1 MKYFSLIWAQLFRSR
16 TRTLFTLL
24 SVVTAFLLFGMLD
37 SVRVAFNSG
46 GNSVAGANRLIVTS
60 RLSITQSLP
69 IRLDPQIRQVQGV
82 RDVTSAMW
90 FGGIYQ
96 DPKNFFPNFS
106 VAPNYFDVY
115 REFEVPKDQLEA
127 FHNTRTGAIVG
138 ATLAQQFGWKIGDTI
153 PLQATIFPRGGSNDW
168 PLQLVGIFHSKN
180 TAAAANDERQLM
192 MNWKYFDESND
203 YIKNQVSWY
212 TVTLDNADHASRVA
226 QAIDAIS
233 ANSDHET
240 KSQTESAFQQAF
252 IKQFADIGMIVT
264 SIMGAV
270 FFTLLLLTGNTM
282 AQAVRERI
290 PELATLKTLGFKDG
304 TVLMLVMVESVLL
317 VGLGGAIGLGL
328 AALALPAMAP
338 KTMGMLPPQ
347 VPLQTW
353 LMGLG
358 LIVLIGLIVGV
369 LPALRAKRL
378 KIVDAL
384 AGR

>member
-1 MKYFSLIWAQLFRSR
+1 MKYFSLVWAQLFRSR
-16 TRTLFTLL
+16 TRTLLTLL
-24 SVVTAFLLFGMLD
+24 SVVAAFLLFGMLD
-37 SVRVAFNSG
+37 SVRVAFSSG
-46 GNSVAGANRLIVTS
+46 GSVEGANRLVVAS

-69 IRLDPQIRQVQGV
+69 IRLETQIRQVSGV
-82 RDVTSAMW
+82 RDVTYGMW

-115 REFEVPKDQLEA
+115 RELQIDPAQLQDWQQ
-127 FHNTRTGAIVG
+127 TRTGAIVG
-138 ATLAQQFGWKIGDTI
+138 ETLAKQFGWKIGDTI

-168 PLQLVGIFHSKN
+168 LLELKGIYRSKDR
-180 TAAAANDERQLM
+180 ALAANEERQLM

-212 TVTLDNADHASRVA
+212 TVTLDNPEQSSRVA

-240 KSQTESAFQQAF
+240 KTQTESAFQQAF
-252 IKQFADIGMIVT
+252 VKQFADIGMIVT

-282 AQAVRERI
+282 AQAVRERV
-290 PELATLKTLGFKDG
+290 PELATLKTLGFKDS
-304 TVLMLVMVESVLL
+304 TVLTLVMVESVLL
-317 VGLGGAIGLGL
+317 IGLGGLIGMGL
-328 AALALPAMAP
+328 AALILPAISP
-338 KTMGMLPPQ
+338 KSMGMLPPH
-347 VPLQTW
+347 VPTPTW
-353 LMGLG
+353 LVG
-358 LIVLIGLIVGV
+358 IVLIVVIGIVVGL

>member
-24 SVVTAFLLFGMLD
+24 SIVTAFLLFGMLD
-37 SVRVAFNSG
+37 SVRVAFATS
-46 GNSVAGANRLIVTS
+46 GNSVAGANRLIVSS

-69 IRLDPQIRQVQGV
+69 IRLEPQIRQIQGV
-82 RDVTSAMW
+82 RDVTYAMW

-96 DPKNFFPNFS
+96 DQKNFFPNFS
-106 VAPNYFDVY
+106 VAPNYFDLMT
-115 REFEVPKDQLEA
+115 EFEIPKDQVEA
-127 FHNTRTGAIVG
+127 FRNTRTGAVAG
-138 ATLAQQFGWKIGDTI
+138 EALAKQFGWKIGDTI

-168 PLQLVGIFHSKN
+168 PLQLVGIFKSKN
-180 TAAAANDERQLM
+180 TAVAANEERQLM

-212 TVTLDNADHASRVA
+212 TVSLDNADHASRVA

-252 IKQFADIGMIVT
+252 LKQFADIGMIVT

-282 AQAVRERI
+282 AQAVRERV

-304 TVLMLVMVESVLL
+304 TVLTLVMVESVLL
-317 VGLGGAIGLGL
+317 VGLGGVIGLGL

-338 KTMGMLPPQ
+338 KTMGMLPPN
-347 VPLQTW
+347 VPVQTW
-353 LMGLG
+353 VMGAG
-358 LIVLIGLIVGV
+358 LIVVIGLVVGV

>member
-1 MKYFSLIWAQLFRSR
+1 MKYFSLVWAQLFRSR
-16 TRTLFTLL
+16 TRTLLTLL
-24 SVVTAFLLFGMLD
+24 SVVAAFLLFGMLD
-37 SVRVAFNSG
+37 SVRVAFSSG
-46 GNSVAGANRLIVTS
+46 GSVEGANRLVTAS

-69 IRLDPQIRQVQGV
+69 IRLEAQIRQVSGV
-82 RDVTSAMW
+82 RDVTYGMW

-115 REFEVPKDQLEA
+115 RELQIDPAQLQDWQQ
-127 FHNTRTGAIVG
+127 TRTGAIVG
-138 ATLAQQFGWKIGDTI
+138 ETLAKQFGWKVGDTI

-168 PLQLVGIFHSKN
+168 PLELKGIYRSKDR
-180 TAAAANDERQLM
+180 ALAANEERQLM

-212 TVTLDNADHASRVA
+212 TVTLDNPDQSSRVA

-240 KSQTESAFQQAF
+240 KTQTESAFQQAF
-252 IKQFADIGMIVT
+252 VKQFADIGMIVT

-290 PELATLKTLGFKDG
+290 PELATLKTLGFKDS
-304 TVLMLVMVESVLL
+304 TVLTLVMVESVLL
-317 VGLGGAIGLGL
+317 IGLGGLLGMGL
-328 AALALPAMAP
+328 AALILPAISP
-338 KTMGMLPPQ
+338 KSMGMLPPH
-347 VPLQTW
+347 VPTPTW
-353 LMGLG
+353 LVG
-358 LIVLIGLIVGV
+358 IVLIVVIGIVVGL

>member
-1 MKYFSLIWAQLFRSR
+1 MKYFSLVWAQLFRSE
-16 TRTLFTLL
+16 TRTLLTLL
-24 SVVTAFLLFGMLD
+24 SVVAAFLLFGMLD

-46 GNSVAGANRLIVTS
+46 GSIEGVNRLVVTS

-69 IRLDPQIRQVQGV
+69 IRLGTQIREVAGV
-82 RDVTSAMW
+82 RDVTSAIW
-90 FGGIYQ
+90 FGGIYK
-96 DPKNFFPNFS
+96 DPKNFFANSS

-115 REFEVPKDQLEA
+115 RELQIPPEQLKA
-127 FHNTRTGAIVG
+127 FHTTRAGAIVG
-138 ATLAQQFGWKIGDTI
+138 ESLAKEFGWKLGDTI
-153 PLQATIFPRGGSNDW
+153 PLQATLFPRGGSNNW
-168 PLQLVGIFHSKN
+168 PLELVGIFRSKDR
-180 TAAAANDERQLM
+180 TLAANEERQVM
-192 MNWKYFDESND
+192 MNWKYFDESDD
-203 YIKNQVSWY
+203 YIKNKVSWY
-212 TVTLDNADHASRVA
+212 TVTLDNPDHASRVA

-252 IKQFADIGMIVT
+252 VKQFADIGMIVT

-304 TVLMLVMVESVLL
+304 TLLTLVMVESVLL
-317 VGLGGAIGLGL
+317 IGLGGATGLGL
-328 AALALPAMAP
+328 AALILPGLASKA
-338 KTMGMLPPQ
+338 MGMLPPN

-353 LMGLG
+353 LVGAG
-358 LIVLIGLIVGV
+358 LIVVIGVVVGV

>member
-1 MKYFSLIWAQLFRSR
+1 MKYFSLVWAQLFRSR
-16 TRTLFTLL
+16 TRTLLTLL
-24 SVVTAFLLFGMLD
+24 SVVAAFLLFGMLD
-37 SVRVAFNSG
+37 SVRVAFSSG
-46 GNSVAGANRLIVTS
+46 GSVEGANRLVTAS

-69 IRLDPQIRQVQGV
+69 IRLEAQIRQVSGV
-82 RDVTSAMW
+82 RDVTYGMW

-115 REFEVPKDQLEA
+115 RELQIDPAQLQDWQQ
-127 FHNTRTGAIVG
+127 TRTGAIVG
-138 ATLAQQFGWKIGDTI
+138 ETLAKQFGWQVGDTI

-168 PLQLVGIFHSKN
+168 PLELKGIYRSKDR
-180 TAAAANDERQLM
+180 ALAANEERQLM

-212 TVTLDNADHASRVA
+212 TVTLDNPEQSSRVA

-240 KSQTESAFQQAF
+240 KTQTESAFQQAF
-252 IKQFADIGMIVT
+252 VKQFADIGMIVT

-282 AQAVRERI
+282 AQAVRERV
-290 PELATLKTLGFKDG
+290 PELATLKTLGFKDS
-304 TVLMLVMVESVLL
+304 TVLTLVMVESVLL
-317 VGLGGAIGLGL
+317 IGLGGLLGMGL
-328 AALALPAMAP
+328 AALILPAISP
-338 KTMGMLPPQ
+338 KSMGMLPPH
-347 VPLQTW
+347 VPTPTW
-353 LMGLG
+353 LVG
-358 LIVLIGLIVGV
+358 IVLIVVIGIVVGL